1 MSGTAAGG
9 PPPADFVHEAE
20 MGFSHA
26 ELLRCLPPAVA
37 PFAVARQS
45 AHAYRL
51 RAGARRVDLTMQPE
65 TRRRLGAIAL
75 PVTRVR
81 LEFFNFDAAR
91 FDAFMRRFKRY
102 MHKGGG

>member
-1 MSGTAAGG
+1 MSGARGQ
-9 PPPADFVHEAE
+9 PADFVHEAE

-37 PFAVARQS
+37 PFAVDKQS

-51 RAGARRVDLTMQPE
+51 RAGARLVELTLQPE

-75 PVTRVR
+75 PVTRVK
-81 LEFFNFDAAR
+81 LEFFGFDASA
-91 FDAFMRRFKRY
+91 FDDFMRRYQRY

>member
-1 MSGTAAGG
+1 VSGARA
-9 PPPADFVHEAE
+9 PAQADFVYEAE

-37 PFAVARQS
+37 PFAVERRAERV
-45 AHAYRL
+45 YCL
-51 RAGARRVDLTMQPE
+51 RAGARLVELTLQPE

-75 PVTRVR
+75 PVTRAR
-81 LEFFNFDAAR
+81 LEFFGFDAAA
-91 FDAFMRRFKRY
+91 FDDFMRRYKRY